1 MFKLHGS
8 LDWRKNAAQ
17 RLICEDNPAACEHPE
32 DYQLIFGTSNKL
44 RHDDPYLLLLSVFRQ
59 KVRNAKVIVCV
70 GYSYGDEH
78 INAMISK
85 AMLENPIA
93 KLVSVTYLDEN
104 QKESDHINTVMEKLG
119 ISNDR
124 IDIQVRGAR
133 DFFEKTLSLDFI
145 ENIMPQTTAP
155 F

>member
-1 MFKLHGS
+1 M
-8 LDWRKNAAQ
+8 
-17 RLICEDNPAACEHPE
+17 
-32 DYQLIFGTSNKL
+32 
-44 RHDDPYLLLLSVFRQ
+44 
-59 KVRNAKVIVCV
+59 IVCV

-104 QKESDHINTVMEKLG
+104 QKASDHINIIVNKLG

-124 IDIQVRGAR
+124 INIQVHGAR
-133 DFFEKTLSLDFI
+133 DFFEETLSLNFI

>member
-1 MFKLHGS
+1 MLT
-8 LDWRKNAAQ
+8 W
-17 RLICEDNPAACEHPE
+17 
-32 DYQLIFGTSNKL
+32 
-44 RHDDPYLLLLSVFRQ
+44 LSV
-59 KVRNAKVIVCV
+59 KLVEVRNAKVIVCV